1 MAIPATAPRACC
13 AASSRP
19 SDGAIGAEAVP
30 IGQTRRAMSDAPTP
44 PQVTAGLA
52 MALAAV
58 AGFLDAHIFLYVSQV
73 FVANMSGN
81 LIDVGMAV
89 GQRAWVDAA
98 RALAAIGAFVIG
110 VACASRWLQVE
121 RAGGRLERLHRAL
134 GAEAVLV
141 AASAALV
148 VLGPDPIQQARPVE
162 LAIVVLAAVAMG
174 IQAAAIGHVGKVSVT
189 TTYESGALVRVG
201 GRIAALVGGADP
213 AAAPTGRDR
222 TLVVLSMVIVGYVAG
237 GAVAAFA
244 GEATA
249 WLAVPIVALAVGA
262 VALRPRTV
270 AA

>member
-1 MAIPATAPRACC
+1 
-13 AASSRP
+13 
-19 SDGAIGAEAVP
+19 
-30 IGQTRRAMSDAPTP
+30 MSDAPTP

-58 AGFLDAHIFLYVSQV
+58 AGFLDAHIFLGVSQV

-89 GQRAWVDAA
+89 GQREWVDAA
-98 RALAAIGAFVIG
+98 RALAAIAAFVVG
-110 VACASRWLQVE
+110 VALASRWLQVE
-121 RAGGRLERLHRAL
+121 RTAGRVERLHRAL
-134 GAEAVLV
+134 AAEAVLV

-148 VLGPDPIQQARPVE
+148 AVGPEPIQQARPVE
-162 LAIVVLAAVAMG
+162 LAVVVLAAVAMG

-201 GRIAALVGGADP
+201 GRIAALVAGPEQPGAP
-213 AAAPTGRDR
+213 SERDR

-237 GAVAAFA
+237 GALAAFA

-249 WLAVPIVALAVGA
+249 WLVVPIVALAVGA
-262 VALRPRTV
+262 AVLRPPAT
-270 AA
+270 A